1 MLLQLNVVKYKNRGI
16 TIVFAAMV
24 MFLLFSSCS
33 GRKKDLGAAIT
44 ERDSLPVLD
53 TRGVTTLVSDS
64 GITRYRVNTAEWL
77 IFDRKTPSY
86 WAFEKGIYLE
96 KFDSVFHVEASIKA
110 DTAYHYDK
118 EKLWKLMGNVHIQN
132 LKGEKFDTELLYW
145 DQNKQRVYSDRR
157 VRIEQPDQIIYA
169 IGFESNEQLTKY
181 RFFKTEGIF
190 YVDEEDTVPGD
201 SLKTDSIK

>member
-1 MLLQLNVVKYKNRGI
+1 MSI
-16 TIVFAAMV
+16 TIVLTAMV

-33 GRKKDLGAAIT
+33 GGKKNLGAAIT
-44 ERDSLPVLD
+44 ERDSLPVMD

-64 GITRYRVNTAEWL
+64 GVTRYRVNTEEWL
-77 IFDRKTPSY
+77 IFDRKSPSY

-96 KFDSVFHVEASIKA
+96 KFDSLFQVEASIKA

-118 EKLWKLMGNVHIQN
+118 ERLWKLMGNVHIQN

-145 DQNKQRVYSDRR
+145 DQNKHKVYSDKR
-157 VRIEQPDQIIYA
+157 VRIEQPDQVIYA
-169 IGFESNEQLTKY
+169 IGFESDEQLNKY

-190 YVDEEDTVPGD
+190 YVDEENTAPMDT
-201 SLKTDSIK
+201 LQNDSIK